1 MAGITI
7 PLITEFKDVGIKQ
20 AMKEFGELETAGEK
34 AQFAIKKAAV
44 PAALALTAVVAVI
57 GQAVKAAIEDEAAQA
72 SLSRQIEA
80 STGATAKQIEG
91 VENYISSLGRSVAV
105 SDDEARP
112 AFQALVVATKDLT
125 AAQDLMNIAIDVS
138 AATGKDLASV
148 SDALAKAYAGN
159 MRGLQ
164 ALSPELK
171 VMIKDGAD
179 LETVMGVLTTNFGGA
194 GEAAAN
200 TAAGGMKK
208 LGIAF
213 NETKESI
220 GTAFLPVFEKLLPV
234 IQKFATWAE
243 SNPSLLAA
251 LVVSLGAVSAGIVAF
266 NALQALTLALN
277 TALTASF
284 TALYVATGVVVIMA
298 IVAALVAL
306 QIKFNVIGKA
316 IDIVKNAFMQIHVVA
331 NNVFNGIIKVIQFFR
346 NDVWTTIRQLV
357 TGVGNI
363 MDGVVDALISPF
375 KAAFNGIA
383 RAWNNTIGKFSFEVP
398 SWVPGIGGKGFSMPD
413 IPYLADGGIVT
424 GPTLAMIGEKGPEA
438 VIPLSGRNA
447 GAGATNYI
455 TINTGAD
462 PQAVVRAL
470 QQYNRSIG
478 AVPLNTRAF

>member
-44 PAALALTAVVAVI
+44 PAAAALGAVVAVI
-57 GQAVKAAIEDEAAQA
+57 GASVKAAIEDEAAQA
-72 SLSRQIEA
+72 SLARQIEA

-91 VENYISSLGRSVAV
+91 VEDYISSLGHSVAV
-105 SDDEARP
+105 ADDEARP

-125 AAQDLMNIAIDVS
+125 IAQDLMNLAIDVS
-138 AATGKDLASV
+138 AATGKDLATV
-148 SDALAKAYAGN
+148 TDALAKAYAGN

-164 ALSPELK
+164 TLSPELK
-171 VMIKDGAD
+171 LMIKDGAD
-179 LETVMGVLTTNFGGA
+179 LTEVMGVLNTNFGGA

-213 NETKESI
+213 GETKESI
-220 GTAFLPVFEKLLPV
+220 GAAFLPVFEKLLPV
-234 IQKFATWAE
+234 VEKFAAWAE
-243 SNPSLLAA
+243 KNPTLLAA
-251 LVVSLGAVSAGIVAF
+251 VTAAIGILAISILAVNAAMMLNPAIAITAGIVA
-266 NALQALTLALN
+266 L
-277 TALTASF
+277 
-284 TALYVATGVVVIMA
+284 GVA
-298 IVAALVAL
+298 IVAAYK
-306 QIKFNVIGKA
+306 KFEGFRNVVDADFAGVKAAINFGKEA
-316 IDIVKNAFMQIHVVA
+316 WKGYVVYVDYVLDIATKAF
-331 NNVFNGIIKVIQFFR
+331 QFFR
-346 NDVWTTIRQLV
+346 NDVWGVIKQIV
-357 TGVGNI
+357 TGVKSI
-363 MDGVVDALISPF
+363 MEGVVNALIAPF

-383 RAWNNTIGKFSFEVP
+383 RAWNNTIGKFSFTVP
-398 SWVPGIGGKGFSMPD
+398 GWVPVIGGNSFSMPD

-447 GAGATNYI
+447 GAGGTTYV

-470 QQYNRSIG
+470 QTYNRTIG